1 MSRAEICID
10 ASVLVG
16 YALPQDAF
24 HEESRR
30 FLGSVFQRDISRCAP
45 ALVLAECS
53 GPIARRTGDAS
64 LGERHAAFVEDFFGD
79 SLVDAS
85 VALSRRAAEI
95 AAQQHL
101 RLRGPDACYVAA
113 AEECEATL
121 VTWDQEMLNRGAA
134 VVETQTPEQWLDAQ
148 TAG

>member
-10 ASVLVG
+10 ASALVG

-30 FLGSVFQRDISRCAP
+30 FLRSVFQRDISRCAP
-45 ALVLAECS
+45 ALVLAECA

-64 LGERHAAFVEDFFGD
+64 LGKRHAAFVEDFFGD

-85 VALSRRAAEI
+85 LALSRRAAEI
-95 AAQQHL
+95 AAQQY
-101 RLRGPDACYVAA
+101 LRGPDACYVAA

-134 VVETQTPEQWLDAQ
+134 VVETQTPEQWIEARSAD
-148 TAG
+148 